1 MQLNLEIQIQAN
13 GPVPAQDDKFY
24 NRTQIYICS
33 MKRYSLLIAALSSCA
48 AFFSSCT
55 DDDNKGIGTAEP
67 GIYFVEKEI
76 GPQTHAGEKLS
87 RGIIDSNFDAAYDPD
102 VIYLHNMSS
111 GEKVGIPV
119 YACEDCPN
127 SGKGFRYRLEVKE
140 DGSAVLTPIN
150 EDGTYSEN
158 SLTIG
163 SSESC
168 YFSSWE
174 SDEWKLQDVQ
184 IEEIPINDASSYTW
198 YRRKNDVNKEI
209 YRSVDNFTVD
219 GLANLISVAEPL
231 HVSRACAGFNVLG
244 LFYDGEEAAE
254 GGRFTELTADE
265 FESVMGSD
273 PSEWYIK
280 IFIGGEDFLDGYN
293 ISTERPT
300 GGNGGYYSTNDV
312 NWFESGNEDKN
323 EFLQFSL
330 CTYSTR
336 NQMYDGFGYYTKSGN
351 HLITPVANEE
361 PVEVYVLIKHWTGAG
376 EPDEEWLSDNSN
388 ALMTKVNTKMITQ
401 NGLFYDV
408 GLMMDIRL
416 FKQAWENAGGDATM
430 AAAKATRSTMGI
442 REFTVKDAIVICEA
456 Y

>member
-48 AFFSSCT
+48 AFFYSCT

-174 SDEWKLQDVQ
+174 SDEWKTEERKWDVKNSGILTFDPQ
-184 IEEIPINDASSYTW
+184 KSSHDRFLKLYAERWDFSKIREGERLAGPPQYILSPSYVYLT
-198 YRRKNDVNKEI
+198 RVIFKSKRKIQYDCV
-209 YRSVDNFTVD
+209 RFLSS
-219 GLANLISVAEPL
+219 GIS
-231 HVSRACAGFNVLG
+231 
-244 LFYDGEEAAE
+244 EA
-254 GGRFTELTADE
+254 
-265 FESVMGSD
+265 M
-273 PSEWYIK
+273 WK
-280 IFIGGEDFLDGYN
+280 
-293 ISTERPT
+293 
-300 GGNGGYYSTNDV
+300 
-312 NWFESGNEDKN
+312 ESGK
-323 EFLQFSL
+323 
-330 CTYSTR
+330 
-336 NQMYDGFGYYTKSGN
+336 GY
-351 HLITPVANEE
+351 
-361 PVEVYVLIKHWTGAG
+361 
-376 EPDEEWLSDNSN
+376 
-388 ALMTKVNTKMITQ
+388 
-401 NGLFYDV
+401 
-408 GLMMDIRL
+408 
-416 FKQAWENAGGDATM
+416 
-430 AAAKATRSTMGI
+430 
-442 REFTVKDAIVICEA
+442 
-456 Y
+456 